1 MRKIFIFSGKAK
13 DLKAA
18 IKAEM
23 EKAAATGNSKT
34 A

>member
-23 EKAAATGNSKT
+23 EKAAALAKQT

>member
-1 MRKIFIFSGKAK
+1 MKKLFVFVGKAK

-18 IKAEM
+18 IEAEM
-23 EKAAATGNSKT
+23 EKAAALAKQT